1 MMTTWMKAAGKD
13 GMMDL
18 KLTVLMTVI
27 MISKQTFTLRKP
39 VHNIAL
45 NKAVK
50 KSSNTC

>member
-13 GMMDL
+13 GMTDL

-27 MISKQTFTLRKP
+27 MISKQTLPLLKP
-39 VHNIAL
+39 VHSMAL

-50 KSSNTC
+50 